1 MSERRTRRRSAF
13 LLLASSLR
21 MPKYIIDTS
30 LYIHAIRD
38 DQRND
43 ELQAFYW
50 SHAPF
55 VYLHSVVAGE
65 LLAGAVHPDLE
76 RRTQEQLIGP
86 FEATGRVVTPGHGSW
101 KRAGQIVARLL
112 REKKLSPEGIRRSFL
127 NDCMIAASAR
137 EIGFVVVSDNTKD
150 FDLIRTVEPVDVVPP
165 WPK

>member
-1 MSERRTRRRSAF
+1 
-13 LLLASSLR
+13 
-21 MPKYIIDTS
+21 MPKYILDTS
-30 LYIHAIRD
+30 LYIFATRD
-38 DQRND
+38 EKWND

-65 LLAGAVHPDLE
+65 LLAGSVDPGLE
-76 RRTQEQLIGP
+76 RRTQERLIGP
-86 FEATGRVVTPGHGSW
+86 FEATGRVVAPGRGSW
-101 KRAGQIVARLL
+101 KRAGQIVARLV
-112 REKKLSPEGIRRSFL
+112 REKKLSPQGIRRSFL
-127 NDCMIAASAR
+127 NDCLIAASAR